1 MSEVEWQVASG
12 RKSRRP
18 RVSKNIPSTPT
29 TSTTSLLNLEPIVV
43 RIRKLADSLS
53 HTVFYRKLSHSIE
66 HWLTTLPPDQRSV
79 VAIVAYG
86 IGKTS
91 TSLASQIQLACLVSL
106 LNDFSPRLGAT
117 SYEPAADVNDLA
129 VCARLHIT
137 NVTTNEECRHPTTA
151 GPTLFFMPHCAHRMY
166 SNVLWSNWNVDLITN
181 VCILGNSFSKYGMAL
196 RKEDASNCIAALSA
210 YTTEVQLHDALC
222 SEEEN
227 IQVLVHNVTIEQLY
241 SAFTDTS
248 TMFYATNDVPDMN
261 KHGIM
266 DNQPPANPLK
276 AATTVW
282 DQEMVRGSASQVET
296 TEKATEEKLE
306 KK

>member
-1 MSEVEWQVASG
+1 
-12 RKSRRP
+12 
-18 RVSKNIPSTPT
+18 
-29 TSTTSLLNLEPIVV
+29 
-43 RIRKLADSLS
+43 
-53 HTVFYRKLSHSIE
+53 
-66 HWLTTLPPDQRSV
+66 
-79 VAIVAYG
+79 
-86 IGKTS
+86 
-91 TSLASQIQLACLVSL
+91 
-106 LNDFSPRLGAT
+106 
-117 SYEPAADVNDLA
+117 
-129 VCARLHIT
+129 
-137 NVTTNEECRHPTTA
+137 
-151 GPTLFFMPHCAHRMY
+151 
-166 SNVLWSNWNVDLITN
+166 
-181 VCILGNSFSKYGMAL
+181 MAL

-306 KK
+306 KKWPESLRESENWEKYNTKQQTENTEIHDTHSYFIHLPWHN